1 MWPNYFFFLLPFSAR
16 ERQFLDLCLS
26 FFDPF
31 LPDLIDSFF
40 NLLVIATIPVIIP
53 ENLIK

>member
-16 ERQFLDLCLS
+16 ERQCVNLCLS

-31 LPDLIDSFF
+31 LPDLIDPFL
-40 NLLVIATIPVIIP
+40 NLLVIATIPVVAP
-53 ENLIK
+53 ENLVK

>member
-1 MWPNYFFFLLPFSAR
+1 MWPNYFFFFLSFSAR
-16 ERQFLDLCLS
+16 ERQFLDLCLP

>member
-1 MWPNYFFFLLPFSAR
+1 MWPNYFFFLLPFSAC
-16 ERQFLDLCLS
+16 ERQFLDLCLT

-31 LPDLIDSFF
+31 LPDLIDPFF
-40 NLLVIATIPVIIP
+40 NLLVIATIPIIIA